1 MLDPVDIE
9 AEFGADADPTVVD
22 AEIRRRMQEALDELG
37 AAAPVPGPGL
47 IGMSKLAGLRTQLW
61 VFSVLVRSRMLT
73 LMRPDKY
80 VGLVRV
86 LRAQGTNA
94 TTSFSLAAIR
104 RPHGTAIVDERGS
117 LTWRELQQRADA
129 LAVGL
134 VELAGSTPETVAI
147 LCRNHRGIVDALIA
161 NSRLGGQA
169 LLLNTGFSGPQ
180 LADVMVREGATII
193 VYDEEFA
200 GVVTE
205 ARDRIDGL
213 VEVLGWVDDLDVA
226 HAHPTIDELITRHAG
241 QKVVP
246 RAGSKVVL
254 LTSGTTGTP
263 KGARRGGGGADELA
277 GMLERI
283 PWRGEDTVV
292 VAAPMFHAWG
302 FGQLVVGAT
311 MTCTIVMR
319 RRFDPEATL
328 ALVDEHQAGGLGVV
342 PVMLERIVDL
352 PSEVLDRYS
361 LSSLR
366 FVSAS
371 GSRMR
376 PDAVVAFMDRFG
388 DVVHNSYNATEAGQ
402 ISVAGPADLRH
413 AADTAG
419 RAVRGTLLRV
429 VDDEGRDVP
438 VGEVGRIVVH
448 GASPFDGY
456 TSGATQGLP
465 RRLHGLR
472 RRGPSRRR
480 RSPLRGG
487 PRRRHDRVGRRERV
501 PDRGG
506 EDARSAPGRARGRR
520 DRRRRRGVRTAARGV
535 RRRGARHIAD
545 RRPAAR
551 PREGRVWPA
560 TRCRATWCCSTS
572 CHATPPAR

>member
-1 MLDPVDIE
+1 
-9 AEFGADADPTVVD
+9 
-22 AEIRRRMQEALDELG
+22 
-37 AAAPVPGPGL
+37 
-47 IGMSKLAGLRTQLW
+47 MSKLAGTFTGLRTQLW

-104 RPHGTAIVDERGS
+104 RPGGTALVDERGS

-129 LAVGL
+129 LAAGL
-134 VELAGSTPETVAI
+134 VDLAGRTPETVAI

-180 LADVMVREGATII
+180 LADVMVREQATVI

-205 ARDRIDGL
+205 ARERIDGL
-213 VEVLGWVDDLDVA
+213 VEVLGWVDDLTA
-226 HAHPTIDELITRHAG
+226 SHPHPTIDQLIERHAG
-241 QKVVP
+241 QKPVP
-246 RAGSKVVL
+246 RPGSKVVL

-311 MTCTIVMR
+311 MTNTIVMR
-319 RRFDPEATL
+319 RRFDPETTL
-328 ALVDEHQAGGLGVV
+328 ALVDEHRAGGLSVV

-352 PSEVLDRYS
+352 PAEVLDRYR
-361 LSSLR
+361 LDSLR

-376 PDAVVAFMDRFG
+376 PDAVIAFMDRFG

-429 VDDEGRDVP
+429 VDDEGHDVP

-456 TSGATQGLP
+456 TSGASKDFLGDFMVSGDVGRLDAEGRLYVVGRDDDMIVSGGENVYPIEVERTLGAHPDVREVVVVGVDDEAFGQRLAAYVVPVPGSAPTADDLRAHVKAGLAGYKVPRDVVLLDELP
-465 RRLHGLR
+465 RNASGK
-472 RRGPSRRR
+472 
-480 RSPLRGG
+480 
-487 PRRRHDRVGRRERV
+487 VMV
-501 PDRGG
+501 
-506 EDARSAPGRARGRR
+506 R
-520 DRRRRRGVRTAARGV
+520 DLPTVSGSG
-535 RRRGARHIAD
+535 
-545 RRPAAR
+545 
-551 PREGRVWPA
+551 
-560 TRCRATWCCSTS
+560 S
-572 CHATPPAR
+572 